1 MALPARMKFGIFLA
15 PFHRLGEDPTLGLE
29 RDLELLQWLDY
40 LGFDEAWIGE
50 HHSGGWETIA
60 SPEVFMAT
68 AAERTRHI
76 KLGTGVISLAYHHPL
91 MVANRMVLLD
101 HLTRGRVMMGVGPG
115 ALSPDAVMLGV
126 DLVSQRQR
134 MHESLD
140 IIMRLLTE
148 TEPITYESDWFQLH
162 DALLHLRPYTQP
174 HFPVAVAASGSP
186 SGMELAGKHGLWVLS
201 VSSVN
206 PRGQMTTNLNEFWQI
221 AEESAARH
229 NQTVSRDEWRLVLHV
244 HLAES
249 RKEAIEQVRE
259 GAAAFQHSYF
269 EQTLGQ
275 DSLADGPPEKIVE
288 AANAQDVWCV
298 GTPDDLVGKI
308 NRLSE
313 ASGGFGGLLLLA
325 HEWATREQTYH
336 SYELLAR
343 YVKPQFQGSLV
354 NLTTSQAWAT
364 DKLAEIKAKQKL
376 AMDRAKRDYL
386 SRR

>member
-1 MALPARMKFGIFLA
+1 
-15 PFHRLGEDPTLGLE
+15 
-29 RDLELLQWLDY
+29 
-40 LGFDEAWIGE
+40 
-50 HHSGGWETIA
+50 
-60 SPEVFMAT
+60 
-68 AAERTRHI
+68 
-76 KLGTGVISLAYHHPL
+76 
-91 MVANRMVLLD
+91 
-101 HLTRGRVMMGVGPG
+101 
-115 ALSPDAVMLGV
+115 
-126 DLVSQRQR
+126 
-134 MHESLD
+134 
-140 IIMRLLTE
+140 
-148 TEPITYESDWFQLH
+148 
-162 DALLHLRPYTQP
+162 
-174 HFPVAVAASGSP
+174 
-186 SGMELAGKHGLWVLS
+186 MELAGKHGLWVLS

-206 PRGQMTTNLNEFWQI
+206 PRGKMTTDLNEFWQI

-229 NQTVSRDEWRLVLHV
+229 GQSVSRDEWRLVLHV

-275 DSLADGPPEKIVE
+275 DALADGPPEKIVE
-288 AANAQDVWCV
+288 AANEQDVWCV

-308 NRLSE
+308 KRLGE

-364 DKLAEIKAKQKL
+364 DKLAEIKANQKL